1 MESAHVGLENV
12 LQASKNLGDL
22 TQTWIR
28 EITARAK
35 KAGVTSTVK
44 LTVADTV
51 SLVAPAALIASV
63 IQKTGMASAPG
74 PIRVLLIGRD
84 PMIRLDHA
92 VWASL
97 AGDMIG
103 RPGEVEII
111 LTYAE
116 QAITSLY
123 PIAQALRLPH
133 CTVMTPEQ
141 IQGGSAE
148 GVSVEL
154 WLHPAAE
161 VDTEVEQEH
170 LRITQQLM
178 SAAVPVFACVFNETD
193 LNGQNIVLSH
203 AKLRLNPLGDV
214 IRRGSSAINRF
225 GISSADL
232 GLEGGWGAIICRLC
246 PASGERHTDVDVC
259 QVKTA
264 LAVLRLEG
272 GLSSTWSLG
281 QRVNGVAFNRL
292 IPVGLMGNLAIEP
305 TTGQLLS
312 HDEETNRLAILG
324 NLWAE
329 KLKTM
334 PSGGEDLLVWASSVK
349 LSYSLALPKEPEKR
363 EATIA
368 ALEHAL
374 EEGVLDAGIG
384 LARGYEATGKP
395 ELREKALQIYRQ
407 IGSAHPLSAYALAHD
422 ELFAGNDKA
431 ALEHFKASAEAGYPL
446 ALTDLAVFVLQHH
459 LEGIDPWDLLT
470 RSAALGDPDAN
481 VYLAERRMNDNLP
494 QEALD
499 LLRKAWQVGHK
510 GAVDLAFRLAT
521 YMRDQKLGNRH
532 KLKQELRDIEG
543 QAKKLGIKL
552 AHGGN

>member
-12 LQASKNLGDL
+12 LQSSKNLGDL
-22 TQTWIR
+22 TQAWIR
-28 EITARAK
+28 EIIARAK
-35 KAGVTSTVK
+35 AAGVTSTVK

-141 IQGGSAE
+141 IQGGSAAC
-148 GVSVEL
+148 VSVGL

-170 LRITQQLM
+170 LRIAQQLM
-178 SAAVPVFACVFNETD
+178 TAAVPVVACVFNETD
-193 LNGQNIVLSH
+193 LNGQNIVLSQ

-225 GISSADL
+225 GIFSADL

-246 PASGERHTDVDVC
+246 PASGERHTDVDVS

-281 QRVNGVAFNRL
+281 QRVNGVAFNRI

-312 HDEETNRLAILG
+312 NDEDTNRLAIVG

-349 LSYSLALPKEPEKR
+349 LSYSLAFPKEPEKR
-363 EATIA
+363 DATIA
-368 ALEHAL
+368 ALEQAL
-374 EEGVLDAGIG
+374 KEGVLDAGIA

-422 ELFAGNDKA
+422 ELSAGNDKA

-446 ALTDLAVFVLQHH
+446 ALTDLAVFVLQHQ

-481 VYLAERRMNDNLP
+481 VYLAERRMNENLP

-510 GAVDLAFRLAT
+510 GAVDLAFSLAT

-543 QAKKLGIKL
+543 QAKKLGIKF